1 MINRREFIR
10 SSVLA
15 GAGLLSGISMSSIT
29 GCSSS
34 CDCIQPVRKN
44 KYVLADV
51 HNHLMLNEWNSR
63 TPLAVEIPAID
74 YFVRNFFDKTDTTL
88 QTAYE
93 AGVDLIVV
101 AHFNV
106 FDEWLGMPTDPNPAA
121 PLNTFRMM
129 DLLEE
134 ELNGPSAKYAKLI
147 RTPEEFKSHF
157 GGQYN
162 KNNPDYRIAILH
174 AIEGGHA
181 LGGSLEPLKEFSRR
195 GVAIITIGHFFNKGI
210 ATAPNAFPFFAD
222 ANSLRPKQGLS
233 EFGKEVIIEME
244 KLGIIVDVTHATS
257 TAMDDILKISTRPLI
272 ATHISSRTLG
282 DHAYSFYDEHI
293 QEIVHRGGMIGI
305 PFYPYVLSNYITVKS
320 AEEYGSLKE
329 TVRTIRHVIKI
340 SNSSS
345 NVCIGSDF
353 GGFIPR
359 LCDMNCLCQIDML
372 QELLMK
378 EFSDE
383 KIVEDIL
390 AKNAIDFIGNNW
402 QMNI

>member
-1 MINRREFIR
+1 MINRRKFIR

-15 GAGLLSGISMSSIT
+15 GAGLLSGISLSPIT

-34 CDCIQPVRKN
+34 CDCVQPVRKN

-51 HNHLMLNEWNSR
+51 HNHIMLNEWNST
-63 TPLAVEIPAID
+63 TPVAVEIPAID
-74 YFVRNFFDKTDTTL
+74 YFVRTFFDKTDTTL

-93 AGVDLIVV
+93 AGVDLICV

-106 FDEWLGMPTDPNPAA
+106 FDEWLGMPTDPNPVASI
-121 PLNTFRMM
+121 NTLRMM
-129 DLLEE
+129 DQLEK
-134 ELNGPSAKYAKLI
+134 ELNGPGARYARLL
-147 RTPEEFKSHF
+147 RTPKEFKNHF
-157 GGQYN
+157 GEPYD
-162 KNNPDYRIAILH
+162 KDNPNFRIGILH

-181 LGGSLEPLKEFSRR
+181 LGGSLEPLKEFARK
-195 GVAIITIGHFFNKGI
+195 GVAIITIGHFYNKGI

-222 ANSLRPKQGLS
+222 ANSQRPKQGLS
-233 EFGKEVIIEME
+233 AFGKEVILEME
-244 KLGIIVDVTHATS
+244 NLGMIVDVTHATS
-257 TAMDDILKISTRPLI
+257 TAMDDILKVSTRPLI

-282 DHAYSFYDEHI
+282 DHAYSFLDEHI

-340 SNSSS
+340 SNSTS

-372 QELLMK
+372 QELLIK

-383 KIVEDIL
+383 KIVEGIL
-390 AKNAIDFIGNNW
+390 AKNTIDFIGNNW

>member
-1 MINRREFIR
+1 MINRRKFIS

-15 GAGLLSGISMSSIT
+15 GAGLLSGISLSSIT

-34 CDCIQPVRKN
+34 CDCVQPVRKN

-51 HNHLMLNEWNSR
+51 HNHLMLNEWNSK
-63 TPLAVEIPAID
+63 TPVAVEIPAID
-74 YFVRNFFDKTDTTL
+74 YFVRTFFDKTDTTL

-93 AGVDLIVV
+93 AGIDLICV

-106 FDEWLGMPTDPNPAA
+106 FDEWLGMPTDPNPVA
-121 PLNTFRMM
+121 PVNTLRMM

-134 ELNGPSAKYAKLI
+134 ELNGPGARYARLL
-147 RTPEEFKSHF
+147 RTPEEFKNHF
-157 GGQYN
+157 GEPYD
-162 KNNPDYRIAILH
+162 KNNPNYRIGILH

-222 ANSLRPKQGLS
+222 ANSPRPKQGLS
-233 EFGKEVIIEME
+233 GFGKEVINEME
-244 KLGIIVDVTHATS
+244 NLGMLVDVTHATS
-257 TAMDDILKISTRPLI
+257 TAMDDILKVSTRPLI
-272 ATHISSRTLG
+272 ATHISSKTLG

-320 AEEYGSLKE
+320 AEAYGSLKE

-359 LCDMNCLCQIDML
+359 LCDMNCLCQIEML
-372 QELLMK
+372 HELLMK

-383 KIVEDIL
+383 KIVEGIL
-390 AKNAIDFIGNNW
+390 AKNTIDFIGNNW
-402 QMNI
+402 KMNI